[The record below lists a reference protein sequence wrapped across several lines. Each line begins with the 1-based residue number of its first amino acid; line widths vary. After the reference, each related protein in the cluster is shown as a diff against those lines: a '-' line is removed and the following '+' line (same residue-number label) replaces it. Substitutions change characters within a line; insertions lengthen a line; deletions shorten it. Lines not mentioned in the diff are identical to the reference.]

1 MPSPT
6 VTTTRSVRVTDS
18 WPVAQ
23 PPTTP
28 NVDPFFACSLI
39 VKIAA
44 VSPLPAFPWV
54 RLPSQ
59 PIPPLLGAVVN
70 SAGASPSSPSP
81 LSSST
86 YWTSDTAA
94 SPGRKNLTTYSSFG
108 WKLPAAPPSSGETS
122 TYPNLGL
129 GTFGMR
135 EDGIVHDNLILCKVR
150 HARDPPVDEPRRECI
165 RNRERHRAQ
174 QYQQQARHFRVDGLV
189 RPRRHRSSACWPV
202 FHGFEHHVENTAP
215 LDW

>member
-108 WKLPAAPPSSGETS
+108 SKLPAAPSSGETS
-122 TYPNLGL
+122 IRISGSGL
-129 GTFGMR
+129 LECGRTALFMIISFSARSVMQEILLSTNHDANASATGSAIVHSNISSRHATFAWTGWFVPG
-135 EDGIVHDNLILCKVR
+135 GIV
-150 HARDPPVDEPRRECI
+150 RR
-165 RNRERHRAQ
+165 RVGRYFMVLSTMSKTPHRWTGDA
-174 QYQQQARHFRVDGLV
+174 
-189 RPRRHRSSACWPV
+189 
-202 FHGFEHHVENTAP
+202 
-215 LDW
+215 